1 MYSHDVLIAKMFN
14 GFHGIMALLL
24 IECTDF
30 PNCLYV
36 DYYYGIFYY
45 LQALYNC
52 GSEKNFLK
60 NVNEANLYYKR
71 LFSLEDDMNRD
82 FWFIVRFSYIYY
94 EYRLLIKKLSICH
107 PSMQEVQSR
116 FKYLCSQFEST
127 EIEYNKSMHS
137 EECLAVYQRVNIFIV
152 IIQAYRAGNNEIL
165 VNAVKNMRTSFF
177 DQIHI
182 DKEMSDVIRNVYDNT
197 EEGLK
202 NIPN

>member
-1 MYSHDVLIAKMFN
+1 
-14 GFHGIMALLL
+14 
-24 IECTDF
+24 
-30 PNCLYV
+30 
-36 DYYYGIFYY
+36 
-45 LQALYNC
+45 
-52 GSEKNFLK
+52 
-60 NVNEANLYYKR
+60 
-71 LFSLEDDMNRD
+71 MNRD

-127 EIEYNKSMHS
+127 EIEYNKSMHY

>member
-1 MYSHDVLIAKMFN
+1 
-14 GFHGIMALLL
+14 
-24 IECTDF
+24 
-30 PNCLYV
+30 
-36 DYYYGIFYY
+36 
-45 LQALYNC
+45 
-52 GSEKNFLK
+52 
-60 NVNEANLYYKR
+60 
-71 LFSLEDDMNRD
+71 
-82 FWFIVRFSYIYY
+82 
-94 EYRLLIKKLSICH
+94 
-107 PSMQEVQSR
+107 
-116 FKYLCSQFEST
+116 
-127 EIEYNKSMHS
+127 MHS